1 MNICNELRVSLFL
14 QARVISSFHFISPFS
29 SFFLLRGSGA
39 PEPFLF
45 VPQKGTRKDCPSP
58 ISPAQTSAPA
68 GDAPLGAMQCPKAPL
83 CKGSWL
89 PLGRLRSCSSNRPR
103 SGLPAWWG
111 RFPLGVPF
119 ERAKGTKTRLGRS
132 PLRTSL
138 GYEAGPAVVLRPGRK
153 PVPYQERKML
163 CFSPFLLGECAVL
176 QVSALSG
183 PPGRR
188 RPGIG
193 RTPPRL
199 EALAMEGEPAS
210 GVGRPLR
217 GYVPSM

>member
-45 VPQKGTRKDCPSP
+45 VPQKGARKDCPSP

-68 GDAPLGAMQCPKAPL
+68 GDAPLGAIPCPKAPL

-89 PLGRLRSCSSNRPR
+89 PLGRLRSCSSKRPR

-119 ERAKGTKTRLGRS
+119 ARPKGTKTRLGRS

-138 GYEAGPAVVLRPGRK
+138 GYEAGTASSLDSARHPCCGSCLCHHTRPPWAAGPTAGRF
-153 PVPYQERKML
+153 PCPG
-163 CFSPFLLGECAVL
+163 LLKEKRR
-176 QVSALSG
+176 S
-183 PPGRR
+183 RR
-188 RPGIG
+188 R
-193 RTPPRL
+193 
-199 EALAMEGEPAS
+199 EPY
-210 GVGRPLR
+210 RR
-217 GYVPSM
+217 

>member
-45 VPQKGTRKDCPSP
+45 VPEKGSRKDCPSP

-68 GDAPLGAMQCPKAPL
+68 GDAPLGAIPCPKAPL

-119 ERAKGTKTRLGRS
+119 ARPKGTKTRLGRS

-138 GYEAGPAVVLRPGRK
+138 GVRGWTCVMSIFGPLVLLWLLFVPPHQAPWAAGPIARWFPQPGL
-153 PVPYQERKML
+153 PWP
-163 CFSPFLLGECAVL
+163 SG
-176 QVSALSG
+176 VSAAESHTADSWKQRLT
-183 PPGRR
+183 RV
-188 RPGIG
+188 RPW
-193 RTPPRL
+193 R
-199 EALAMEGEPAS
+199 
-210 GVGRPLR
+210 
-217 GYVPSM
+217 